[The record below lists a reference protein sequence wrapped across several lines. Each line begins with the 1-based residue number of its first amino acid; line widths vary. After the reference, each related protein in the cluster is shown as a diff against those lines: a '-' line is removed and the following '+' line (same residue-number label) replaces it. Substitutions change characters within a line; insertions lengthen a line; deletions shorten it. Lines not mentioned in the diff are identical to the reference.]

1 MEVSKIQNDLS
12 QQIKDDLPQQNRKI
26 IQEKSE
32 TRVEES
38 NESPAA
44 EILFGNAKNLG
55 NAIERLEMRERE
67 LLTEIQN
74 EVEPDSDNGRELV
87 HLRQKIHEEE
97 TIAQE

>member
-1 MEVSKIQNDLS
+1 MEVSKIQNDLPNS
-12 QQIKDDLPQQNRKI
+12 IQTDLPNQNQTI
-26 IQEKSE
+26 VQEKSE
-32 TRVEES
+32 TRIEES

>member
-1 MEVSKIQNDLS
+1 MEVSKIQNDLPNS
-12 QQIKDDLPQQNRKI
+12 IQTDLPNQNQTI
-26 IQEKSE
+26 VQEKSE

-38 NESPAA
+38 HESPAA

>member
-12 QQIKDDLPQQNRKI
+12 NSIQTDLPNQNQTI
-26 IQEKSE
+26 VQEKSE
-32 TRVEES
+32 TRIEES
-38 NESPAA
+38 NESPAT